1 MINVG
6 LVGFGFAGRVF
17 HAPMISSVAGLNL
30 RAIVQRRGDDASSLY
45 SNATQVRSVE
55 ELLAIPEIQ
64 LVVIATPNTLH
75 YSLAKQCLIAGK
87 DVVVD
92 KPFTT
97 TYAEATELVDLARQ
111 RGRLLTV
118 YQNRRF
124 DGDFRTISDLLAKNR
139 LGRIVL
145 FESHFD
151 RYRMELRPDAWRER
165 PEAGSGIFFDLGVH
179 LLDQALLLFGP
190 PEAITADIRIE
201 RRGGQVDDAF
211 DVLLHYS
218 QMRALLRASMIALAP
233 DLRFL
238 VRGETAA
245 YVKHGIDPQ
254 EEVLK
259 RGEVPGADSW
269 GKEKQQS
276 WGLLQSLD
284 GSERV
289 ETEPG
294 DYRLFYQNVRDA
306 ILGKSE
312 IAITHEQ
319 MLNVMHGVELARRS
333 SEERRTVKW

>member
-165 PEAGSGIFFDLGVH
+165 PEAGSGTFFDLGVH

-312 IAITHEQ
+312 ITITHEQ

>member
-190 PEAITADIRIE
+190 PEAITADIHIE

-333 SEERRTVKW
+333 SEERGTVKW